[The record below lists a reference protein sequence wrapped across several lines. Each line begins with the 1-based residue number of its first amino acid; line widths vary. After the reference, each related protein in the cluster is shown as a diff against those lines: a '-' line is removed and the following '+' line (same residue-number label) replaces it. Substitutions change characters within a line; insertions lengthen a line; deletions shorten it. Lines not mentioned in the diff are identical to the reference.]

1 MLKAFLQSYWPF
13 LVFFT
18 IIAAA
23 SWPIHKHNRDAARK
37 GENPVNFNLS
47 HRRNAFLKE
56 PQPYTDDRKI
66 NRNWEP

>member
-1 MLKAFLQSYWPF
+1 MWHNILENNWHYLLF
-13 LVFFT
+13 LV
-18 IIAAA
+18 IILLTA
-23 SWPIHKHNRDAARK
+23 WPVYKHNRDAVRK
-37 GENPVNFNLS
+37 GKNPVNFNLS